1 LIRINAPPA
10 RRVCN
15 VAATVVGRVTQEAV
29 MYKRILIAID
39 GSELSQR
46 GLQQGLGLAK
56 ATGAQVDI
64 VTVSEPWAMGMYD
77 AMGWSVG
84 YEASPEYRNER
95 EEGAQKVLAP
105 ALAAAAEAGVAA
117 TPHHVLDRYAAEG
130 IIDTAKDQGSDLI
143 VMTSHGRRGM
153 SRVLLGSQT
162 VEVLTHSTVPVLVI
176 R

>member
-1 LIRINAPPA
+1 
-10 RRVCN
+10 
-15 VAATVVGRVTQEAV
+15 

-39 GSELSQR
+39 GSELSAK
-46 GLQQGLGLAK
+46 GLQQGLALA
-56 ATGAQVDI
+56 AALGAEVDI

-84 YEASPEYRNER
+84 YEASPEYRQDR
-95 EEGAQKVLAP
+95 EAGAQKILAP
-105 ALAAAAEAGVAA
+105 ALAAAEATGVTA
-117 TPHHVLDRYAAEG
+117 HGRHVLDRYAAEG
-130 IIDTAKDQGSDLI
+130 IIDMAVACNSELI

-162 VEVLTHSTVPVLVI
+162 AEVLANSQIPVLVI